1 MSTTNINLSGRIL
14 STLIDFNF
22 LVDTDIG
29 LIRFIREKFQ
39 DNRAFKLDELNKSD
53 RSILSLLYSRTNWNP
68 LSIISTEKNLPD
80 IDELYNSFFETYKK
94 DILYRSL
101 TYTKINT
108 FITMLFD
115 KANVIG
121 VNPGIYVKD
130 DLEAEEITRFFGIN
144 KLIETEEK
152 RTLSSREVYYV
163 KDYKFFTNHELT
175 DIVQKK
181 IYISPRA
188 YNALYI
194 RDNVNN
200 LTMYNEFIPIGT
212 NYSRKEEE
220 NKNGKSSSSSTEG
233 IS

>member
-29 LIRFIREKFQ
+29 LIRFIRENFQ
-39 DNRAFKLDELNKSD
+39 DNRAFKLDEL
-53 RSILSLLYSRTNWNP
+53 
-68 LSIISTEKNLPD
+68 
-80 IDELYNSFFETYKK
+80 YNSFFENYKK

-108 FITMLFD
+108 FIIMLFD
-115 KANVIG
+115 KANIIG

-130 DLEAEEITRFFGIN
+130 DLEADEITRFFGIN

-163 KDYKFFTNHELT
+163 KDYKFFTDHELT

-200 LTMYNEFIPIGT
+200 LTRYNEFIPIGT

-220 NKNGKSSSSSTEG
+220 NKNGKSSSSSTES

>member
-39 DNRAFKLDELNKSD
+39 DNRVFKLDELNKSD
-53 RSILSLLYSRTNWNP
+53 RSILSLLYSRINWNP
-68 LSIISTEKNLPD
+68 LSIISTEENLHD
-80 IDELYNSFFETYKK
+80 IDELYNSFFDTYKK
-94 DILYRSL
+94 EILYRSL

-108 FITMLFD
+108 FISMMFD
-115 KANVIG
+115 KANIIG
-121 VNPGIYVKD
+121 VNPVIYVND
-130 DLEAEEITRFFGIN
+130 DLEAEEIIRFFDIN
-144 KLIETEEK
+144 KLIETK
-152 RTLSSREVYYV
+152 DKAILGSREIYYV
-163 KDYKFFTNHELT
+163 KDYKFFTDNELI

-181 IYISPRA
+181 IYISPRT

-194 RDNVNN
+194 RDNTNN
-200 LTMYNEFIPIGT
+200 LTLYNEIVPMGT

-220 NKNGKSSSSSTEG
+220 NKNGKPNSSTES